1 MFDFDEALKNLPDH
15 PGVYIMKN
23 SDGEI
28 IYIGK
33 AVSLK
38 NRVRQYFQNLKSSSP
53 KVYAM
58 VKNIAEFEYILTD
71 SEMEA
76 LILECNLIKK
86 HKPRY
91 NILLKDDKNYPYI
104 KVTVN
109 EEYPRILFTRKIEKD
124 GAKYFGPYTDSNA
137 VRETIQIIRKFYPI
151 RSCKKMISYGTQNK
165 RPCLNYHIKRCL
177 APCMGKV
184 NKDEYREMIKNIL
197 FFLSGKQEDLLKDLN
212 RKMEEA
218 AENLEFEKAAQ
229 IRDEINSIKKIQEKQ
244 KIISSSFEDEDV
256 IAYSKNEEK
265 TCIEVFIIREGKLL
279 GRQDFYFD
287 TIDDEDSLLTQFIM
301 QFYSEKE
308 YIPKNILIQNKI
320 NDIEILQTYLSDKR
334 GSKVY
339 IKVPEKGNKKEI
351 VELAKKNAQAAL
363 EQLKYKIL
371 KEKDSTEVALKEIYE
386 ILQLDEVPFRIEAF
400 DISNIKGVDS
410 VGSMVVFE
418 GGKPKNKDY
427 RRFKIKT
434 VEGPDDY
441 KSLEEILKRR
451 FERGIKEIKEL
462 EDNNKSNKEGKFS
475 IFPDLI
481 MMDGGIGQVSVCE
494 RVLES
499 LGLDIPVC
507 GMVKDEK
514 HRTKGL
520 IFKGEDISL
529 YKDSNAFKLVTRI
542 QDEVH
547 RFAISYHRSLR
558 EKKAVT
564 SLLDE
569 IPSIGK
575 KRRTALLKHF
585 ESIDAIKNASIEEL
599 KRVEGMNEKSA
610 IAVYEYFNKEDI
622 N

>member
-197 FFLSGKQEDLLKDLN
+197 FS
-212 RKMEEA
+212 
-218 AENLEFEKAAQ
+218 
-229 IRDEINSIKKIQEKQ
+229 
-244 KIISSSFEDEDV
+244 
-256 IAYSKNEEK
+256 Y
-265 TCIEVFIIREGKLL
+265 L
-279 GRQDFYFD
+279 GSR
-287 TIDDEDSLLTQFIM
+287 
-301 QFYSEKE
+301 
-308 YIPKNILIQNKI
+308 
-320 NDIEILQTYLSDKR
+320 
-334 GSKVY
+334 
-339 IKVPEKGNKKEI
+339 
-351 VELAKKNAQAAL
+351 
-363 EQLKYKIL
+363 
-371 KEKDSTEVALKEIYE
+371 
-386 ILQLDEVPFRIEAF
+386 RIF
-400 DISNIKGVDS
+400 
-410 VGSMVVFE
+410 
-418 GGKPKNKDY
+418 
-427 RRFKIKT
+427 
-434 VEGPDDY
+434 
-441 KSLEEILKRR
+441 
-451 FERGIKEIKEL
+451 
-462 EDNNKSNKEGKFS
+462 
-475 IFPDLI
+475 
-481 MMDGGIGQVSVCE
+481 
-494 RVLES
+494 
-499 LGLDIPVC
+499 
-507 GMVKDEK
+507 
-514 HRTKGL
+514 
-520 IFKGEDISL
+520 
-529 YKDSNAFKLVTRI
+529 
-542 QDEVH
+542 
-547 RFAISYHRSLR
+547 
-558 EKKAVT
+558 
-564 SLLDE
+564 
-569 IPSIGK
+569 
-575 KRRTALLKHF
+575 
-585 ESIDAIKNASIEEL
+585 
-599 KRVEGMNEKSA
+599 
-610 IAVYEYFNKEDI
+610 
-622 N
+622 

>member
-418 GGKPKNKDY
+418 GENQ
-427 RRFKIKT
+427 RIKII
-434 VEGPDDY
+434 GDL
-441 KSLEEILKRR
+441 KSK
-451 FERGIKEIKEL
+451 
-462 EDNNKSNKEGKFS
+462 
-475 IFPDLI
+475 
-481 MMDGGIGQVSVCE
+481 
-494 RVLES
+494 
-499 LGLDIPVC
+499 
-507 GMVKDEK
+507 
-514 HRTKGL
+514 
-520 IFKGEDISL
+520 
-529 YKDSNAFKLVTRI
+529 
-542 QDEVH
+542 
-547 RFAISYHRSLR
+547 
-558 EKKAVT
+558 
-564 SLLDE
+564 
-569 IPSIGK
+569 
-575 KRRTALLKHF
+575 LLKDLM
-585 ESIDAIKNASIEEL
+585 I
-599 KRVEGMNEKSA
+599 
-610 IAVYEYFNKEDI
+610 I
-622 N
+622 NP